1 MKLEDDLQQLG
12 LDWMGGWPG
21 WLGVRRRPAG
31 GSMSVDEGSDELGAM
46 DIWEGWERGERSVVV
61 WVPSPV

>member
-1 MKLEDDLQQLG
+1 MRMAG
-12 LDWMGGWPG
+12 RGRGV
-21 WLGVRRRPAG
+21 GVRRRPAG